1 MVYRSFKYFYVFL
14 CLSVHFFKDLFFRR
28 LWREVTAGLKSGD
41 IEAATEAKCSLEH
54 RQRTEAKQRKED
66 DVKWENRM
74 FSPVGENWYFTQSL
88 GSRI

>member
-1 MVYRSFKYFYVFL
+1 MFISAL
-14 CLSVHFFKDLFFRR
+14 KDLFFRR

>member
-1 MVYRSFKYFYVFL
+1 MVYRSFTYFYVFL
-14 CLSVHFFKDLFFRR
+14 MFISALKDLFFRR